1 MWPADNSAR
10 PAAGLHGPLWRL
22 GKSDLSGTDSL
33 QQRVREKVARVM
45 ARCAAVDVFV
55 AAQLD
60 FSSTTDDV
68 ESIYSDLQ
76 LFARAL
82 HAVGDSAAGGD
93 GAGPSELGQLIEM
106 TGRLLESERYLSHQV
121 NQWLL
126 HLQSRRGAEPSFAL
140 FPHPGRGLARLDPA
154 RAGPRPP
161 EAGAGA
167 RARAA
172 PRGQR
177 RHPAGPAP
185 AGDLEAGRRPGARR
199 RARPLAGLLR
209 PGRHRTAAG

>member
-1 MWPADNSAR
+1 MGNAMTDDPMIKIRLPEEKKEPRLVWPAENSAR
-10 PAAGLHGPLWRL
+10 PAAAPSPAGFQTG
-22 GKSDLSGTDSL
+22 DLPGTDSL

-82 HAVGDSAAGGD
+82 HAVGDSCAGGE

-106 TGRLLESERYLSHQV
+106 TG
-121 NQWLL
+121 
-126 HLQSRRGAEPSFAL
+126 
-140 FPHPGRGLARLDPA
+140 
-154 RAGPRPP
+154 
-161 EAGAGA
+161 
-167 RARAA
+167 
-172 PRGQR
+172 
-177 RHPAGPAP
+177 
-185 AGDLEAGRRPGARR
+185 
-199 RARPLAGLLR
+199 
-209 PGRHRTAAG
+209 